1 MQILIVG
8 LGSMGKRRLRI
19 LKENFHEF
27 SVSAVESREDRR
39 LEISSDSSIVVYSN
53 ITDAFND
60 KKFDAVLICT
70 SPLSHGEIASEAL
83 KNKSHVFC
91 ELNLDNSWY
100 RNVADLARENKKHIF
115 LSSTMLYHDDINW
128 ISSQIKKIN
137 SPCAYEYHVGQ
148 YLPDWHPWEKPED
161 YFISNVK
168 TNGCRELLAIEMP
181 WIDRVFSP
189 IVSIKSFSAKVNKDL
204 SLGWPDIR
212 SMIICH
218 KNGTI
223 GTLIVDV
230 VSRIPRRDFRVW
242 GEWGDIAWGGKIG
255 SLRQSIKG
263 NEWKYID
270 TVTVDSSSKNG
281 TDPEYKYANIVN
293 EKPYVIEVADFVRLI
308 QDKPTN
314 IIPHT
319 INDDLRILDNINK
332 IEEASLEGI

>member
-1 MQILIVG
+1 MHILIVG

-19 LKENFHEF
+19 LKEHFPEF

-39 LEISSDSSIVVYSN
+39 VEISSDYSIVVYSN
-53 ITDAFND
+53 IIDAFND

-70 SPLSHGEIASEAL
+70 SPLSHGEIASMAI
-83 KNKSHVFC
+83 KNKCHVFC

-100 RNVADLARENKKHIF
+100 RNVADLARENKKHVF

-128 ISSQIKKIN
+128 ISSQIKEIN

-204 SLGWPDIR
+204 TLDWPDIR

-218 KNGTI
+218 KNGII

-242 GEWGDIAWGGKIG
+242 GEWGDIAWAGKIG

-270 TVTVDSSSKNG
+270 SATVDSPSKNRA
-281 TDPEYKYANIVN
+281 DPEYKYASIIN
-293 EKPYVIEVADFVRLI
+293 EKPYVSEVADFIRLI
-308 QDKPTN
+308 QDKPPN
-314 IIPHT
+314 IITHT
-319 INDDLRILDNINK
+319 IYDDLRILDNINK

>member
-1 MQILIVG
+1 MHILIVG

-19 LKENFHEF
+19 LKEHFPEF

-39 LEISSDSSIVVYSN
+39 VEISSDYSIVLYSN
-53 ITDAFND
+53 IIDAFND

-70 SPLSHGEIASEAL
+70 SPLSHGEIAYMAI
-83 KNKSHVFC
+83 KNKCHVFC

-100 RNVADLARENKKHIF
+100 RNIADLARENKKHVF

-128 ISSQIKKIN
+128 ISSQIKEIK

-189 IVSIKSFSAKVNKDL
+189 SVSIKSFSAKVNKDL
-204 SLGWPDIR
+204 TLDWPDIR

-218 KNGTI
+218 KNGII

-242 GEWGDIAWGGKIG
+242 GEWGDIAWAGKIG

-270 TVTVDSSSKNG
+270 SATVDSPSKNRA
-281 TDPEYKYANIVN
+281 DPEYKYASIIN
-293 EKPYVIEVADFVRLI
+293 EKPYVSEVADFIRLI